1 MAAPTSSGAA
11 DPYESYLYGS
21 GGSVPQTYPTSSDV
35 TSAYQPRPPAPPP
48 VRGPHGR
55 PASGNGFLLS
65 NLAPPGPAPVI
76 HQQFPYRQASYLQ
89 QQPATNPYQQLHYS
103 QAYAPRD
110 IPSPGPPQY
119 SDRPPSYHAPSSSGS
134 NGPPSYHTPPSAAT
148 FGGYGRP
155 PAPSV
160 PYPTYNPPPQQPPP
174 QQPHSALSPN
184 RPLVP
189 PEQYRGAPPA
199 ASSPMPIH
207 GHPAPAGYSD
217 TFMLYRNQYPAPSGV
232 ASSVSTESAPS
243 LTGAERFRESGQLPP
258 LQQQL
263 PPPQLQPLVPPANN
277 RNVNQSGSSSSPLQ
291 PGFIPGLPQL
301 RDARASG
308 TDSAARPR
316 RESRAV
322 SEGRSEGTGS
332 DDSSPQARANLSRH
346 VSSVISHFTASE
358 DGYKRLLNE
367 LDDFLHV
374 VSPAGNICFC
384 SPSVERSLGYSPNEL
399 VGHHVGEIVHRKDRQ
414 SLNQSIAQ
422 CVVDRQEYLI
432 HLRYQKKAGDFVLLE
447 VKGKA
452 LFDSDR
458 GDVKSIVLSGREY
471 RSKASLSIDSLLE
484 FRIENI
490 RLRRQLEAELRT
502 KGIDPST
509 HPLLQFQPPLIA
521 EAIDFNDP
529 ESFETPSLVD
539 STAGSGEGSG
549 SASASRLDSDA
560 RRSNGDGNSAKPARR
575 KRKAP
580 QTEELFC
587 RQCGTTSSP
596 EWRKGP
602 AGPKTLCNACG
613 LAFSKK
619 QRKISKA
626 GSSGNVDAGS
636 ASASSGQQ
644 AAAGSGSAHHQQ
656 SVAAAEA
663 TFSGSADGVGV
674 PPASESHAS
683 QQQQQ
688 QQQQQH
694 PPAAQNVAG
703 VGESGGGGGGG
714 GGGFVSPPS
723 SLPTAAAGNSSS

>member
-1 MAAPTSSGAA
+1 MAAPTSSGASVS
-11 DPYESYLYGS
+11 YESYLYGS
-21 GGSVPQTYPTSSDV
+21 GGSAPQTYPTSSDV
-35 TSAYQPRPPAPPP
+35 TSAYQPRPAPAPPP
-48 VRGPHGR
+48 LHGPQHR

-65 NLAPPGPAPVI
+65 NLALPGPPPAI

-89 QQPATNPYQQLHYS
+89 QQSATNPYQQLHYP
-103 QAYAPRD
+103 QTYAPRD
-110 IPSPGPPQY
+110 IPSPAPPQY

-134 NGPPSYHTPPSAAT
+134 NGPPSYHTPPSAST

-155 PAPSV
+155 PAPSM
-160 PYPTYNPPPQQPPP
+160 PYPTYNPPPQQPP

-184 RPLVP
+184 RPLVS
-189 PEQYRGAPPA
+189 PEQYRGAPPP
-199 ASSPMPIH
+199 ASSPMPMH

-217 TFMLYRNQYPAPSGV
+217 SFMLYRNQYPAHSGV

-243 LTGAERFRESGQLPP
+243 LTGAERYGESSQRPL
-258 LQQQL
+258 LQQQQ
-263 PPPQLQPLVPPANN
+263 PPQLQPLAPPPGN
-277 RNVNQSGSSSSPLQ
+277 RSMNQSGSLNSPLQ
-291 PGFIPGLPQL
+291 PGYIPGLPQL
-301 RDARASG
+301 RDSR
-308 TDSAARPR
+308 DSAARSR

-399 VGHHVGEIVHRKDRQ
+399 IGHHVGEIVHRKDRQ

-432 HLRYQKKAGDFVLLE
+432 HLRYQKKTGEFVLLE

-452 LFDSDR
+452 LFDGDR
-458 GDVKSIVLSGREY
+458 AEVKSIVLSGREY

-502 KGIDPST
+502 KGIDPTT

-529 ESFETPSLVD
+529 ESFETPSLID
-539 STAGSGEGSG
+539 SAAGSGEGSR

-560 RRSNGDGNSAKPARR
+560 RRSSADGNSAKPARR
-575 KRKAP
+575 KRKPP

-626 GSSGNVDAGS
+626 GSSSGGNVDAGS
-636 ASASSGQQ
+636 ASASASASGQQ
-644 AAAGSGSAHHQQ
+644 AAAAAAGSAPAQQQ
-656 SVAAAEA
+656 SVSPADAS
-663 TFSGSADGVGV
+663 SGSGDGVGV
-674 PPASESHAS
+674 PPASE
-683 QQQQQ
+683 QQTS
-688 QQQQQH
+688 
-694 PPAAQNVAG
+694 ARNLADGVA
-703 VGESGGGGGGG
+703 
-714 GGGFVSPPS
+714 
-723 SLPTAAAGNSSS
+723 